1 MPRFQPARL
10 SLYSNLTL
18 ILKSRPHIDK
28 DGFFVTYIRLQL
40 GLFVHQKRF
49 YGIIY

>member
-18 ILKSRPHIDK
+18 ILKSRPDVDK
-28 DGFFVTYIRLQL
+28 DGFFIAYIWL
-40 GLFVHQKRF
+40 
-49 YGIIY
+49 